1 MYKSR
6 PCSYFCSQSAEQ
18 QPANSA
24 TLPSFSTNSATLP
37 KLKMNGIVF
46 SGVCLLFLFTL
57 STADLCTDFTDTTS
71 DIFRCNAELVQRS
84 NSACEGDCRTTL
96 EQYADDC
103 LMGAA
108 AQTYKDSIETL
119 CSSSPL
125 PVPTNPASNPT
136 CTAFGDSSSQLFMCN
151 VDLVQRSQMAC
162 SADCRSA
169 FDNYVDE
176 CLQGAAADTF
186 RSPITTLCGEGTPAP
201 STNDTPAATTNNT
214 STDSAGAMGPALF
227 STASAL
233 FFAVYAAFF

>member
-24 TLPSFSTNSATLP
+24 TLPTSSTNSATLP

-57 STADLCTDFTDTTS
+57 SAADLCSDFADPTS
-71 DIFRCNAELVQRS
+71 DLFQCNVQLGQGS
-84 NSACEGDCRTTL
+84 NSVCEGNCRTTL

-103 LMGAA
+103 LVGAGG
-108 AQTYKDSIETL
+108 AQALKDSIERV
-119 CSSSPL
+119 CSTSVPTG
-125 PVPTNPASNPT
+125 VPTNPASNPT
-136 CTAFGDSSSQLFMCN
+136 CTAFADSSSQLFMCN
-151 VDLVQRSQMAC
+151 ANLVQRSQTAC
-162 SADCRSA
+162 GADCRSA

-186 RSPITTLCGEGTPAP
+186 RNSIATLCSEG
-201 STNDTPAATTNNT
+201 
-214 STDSAGAMGPALF
+214 TDSAGAMGPALF